1 MVAKKLSS
9 RDVKT
14 LGVGDHADGDGLWL
28 RVLPSGRRSWTFQYA
43 QGSKRRKMAIGQHP
57 GMSLTEARAE
67 VLRLRAMV
75 AQGKDPKAPVDAAP
89 DVATAVAEYLEK
101 EVSQLSA
108 NSQKSYRSFLMN
120 YVVDRYG
127 HLNLSQFTDRHLAA
141 LLDSIVTS
149 GRPATAS
156 AVFRVVRRFLNW
168 AMRTRRY
175 IDTNPTDLVAEP
187 KPPKSRDRVLTAAE
201 IASIQGALGQDEGS
215 ALVRL
220 LFLTAA
226 RLNEVAHMR
235 WEDLNLVDGLWTIPN
250 TKNHTTHIVPL
261 SDPALQILR
270 TMHAGEVSGYVISGS
285 LGLKP
290 YSGFSKLKRRID
302 EASGVTDWR
311 FHDIRRTAATI
322 MRRAGIDRDV
332 VKAVLNHKV
341 SDVTAI
347 YDRYDQLE
355 ERKIALCLLA
365 KELSKTKP
373 LSSDW
378 IIKSEKAS

>member
-14 LGVGDHADGDGLWL
+14 LDVGDYADGDGLWL

-43 QGSKRRKMAIGQHP
+43 QGQRRRKMAIGQYP
-57 GMSLTEARAE
+57 ALSLSEARMEA
-67 VLRLRAMV
+67 LRLRALV
-75 AQGKDPKAPVDAAP
+75 AQGKDPKAPLDAAP

-108 NSQKSYRSFLMN
+108 NSQKSYRSFLSN
-120 YVVDRYG
+120 HLVERYG

-141 LLDSIVTS
+141 LMDSIVTS

-175 IDTNPTDLVAEP
+175 IDTNPADLVAEP

-201 IASIQGALGQDEGS
+201 IASIQGALGQEEGS
-215 ALVRL
+215 VLVRL

-235 WEDLNLVDGLWTIPN
+235 WEDLNLDEGLWTIPD
-250 TKNHTTHIVPL
+250 TKNGTVHIVPL
-261 SDPALQILR
+261 SDPALTILKA
-270 TMHAGEVSGYVISGS
+270 MHTVGSSGYVISGS

-341 SDVTAI
+341 SDVTAV

-355 ERKIALCLLA
+355 ERRIALRVLA
-365 KELSKTKP
+365 KELSQTNP
-373 LSSDW
+373 LSSAQ
-378 IIKSEKAS
+378 IIKRSEVS

>member
-1 MVAKKLSS
+1 
-9 RDVKT
+9 
-14 LGVGDHADGDGLWL
+14 
-28 RVLPSGRRSWTFQYA
+28 
-43 QGSKRRKMAIGQHP
+43 MAIGQYP
-57 GMSLTEARAE
+57 ALSLSDARTEA
-67 VLRLRAMV
+67 LRLRALV
-75 AQGKDPKAPVDAAP
+75 AQGKDPKAPLDAAP

-101 EVSQLSA
+101 EVSQLSV
-108 NSQKSYRSFLMN
+108 NSQKSYRSFLSN
-120 YVVDRYG
+120 HLVERYG

-141 LLDSIVTS
+141 LMDDIVTS

-175 IDTNPTDLVAEP
+175 IDTNPADLVAEP

-215 ALVRL
+215 VLVRL

-235 WEDLNLVDGLWTIPN
+235 WEDLSLDEKTWTIPD
-250 TKNHTTHIVPL
+250 TKNGTVHIVPL
-261 SDPALQILR
+261 SDPALQILK
-270 TMHAGEVSGYVISGS
+270 TMHAIRSTGYVISGS
-285 LGLKP
+285 DGLKP

-347 YDRYDQLE
+347 YDRYDLLE
-355 ERKIALCLLA
+355 ERKKALCVLA
-365 KELSKTKP
+365 KEINLLTTP
-373 LSSDW
+373 SS
-378 IIKSEKAS
+378 IQIFK